1 MILQQRVELQKA
13 YMVQKPTGV
22 PTQGLTIPGQGF
34 NLKYAMEQYKR
45 GSLVDRAV
53 AFYEK
58 EGLEMPDFRSMSRIE
73 KLEALSHYRKERER
87 LGELLINNEKR
98 KADVLAKQEKAKQ
111 QESERVQRKSDSDGG
126 KPDAK

>member
-1 MILQQRVELQKA
+1 MILQQRVESQNA

-22 PTQGLTIPGQGF
+22 PTQSLTIPGQGF

-45 GSLVDRAV
+45 GSLVERAI

-58 EGLEMPDFRSMSRIE
+58 EGLEMPDFKSMSRIE
-73 KLEALSHYRKERER
+73 KLEALANYRIERKR
-87 LGELLINNEKR
+87 LEELLINNQNR
-98 KADVLAKQEKAKQ
+98 QADVLAKQQKAKQ
-111 QESERVQRKSDSDGG
+111 QESERVQRKSDTDA

>member
-1 MILQQRVELQKA
+1 
-13 YMVQKPTGV
+13 MVQKPTGI

-34 NLKYAMEQYKR
+34 NLRYAMEQYKR
-45 GSLVDRAV
+45 GSLVERAV

-58 EGLEMPDFRSMSRIE
+58 EGMEMPDFQSMTRIE
-73 KLEALSHYRKERER
+73 KLSALADYRKEVER
-87 LGELLINNEKR
+87 TKTLLNNNEKR
-98 KADVLAKQEKAKQ
+98 KADVLEQQQKAKQ